1 MAKQTD
7 LILMHMKKYG
17 SITHLEAESEY
28 GIARLAS
35 RINDLRRQGVAIT
48 AEMVAGKNRR
58 GEKTHY
64 ARYRLAEVAE

>member
-17 SITHLEAESEY
+17 SITAKEAENEY
-28 GIARLAS
+28 GCMRLAS
-35 RINDLRRQGVAIT
+35 RINELRRNGVAIT

-58 GEKTHY
+58 GEATHY
-64 ARYRLAEVAE
+64 ARYSLAEVAQ

>member
-17 SITHLEAESEY
+17 SITAKEAENEY
-28 GIARLAS
+28 GCMRLAS
-35 RINDLRRQGVAIT
+35 RISELRGQGVAIESEIVT
-48 AEMVAGKNRR
+48 GKNRR
-58 GEKTHY
+58 GDTTHY

>member
-17 SITHLEAESEY
+17 SITAKEAENEY
-28 GIARLAS
+28 GCMRLAS
-35 RINDLRRQGVAIT
+35 RISDLRRMGVAIN
-48 AEMVAGKNRR
+48 AEIVAGKNRH
-58 GEKTHY
+58 GGKTHY

>member
-17 SITHLEAESEY
+17 SITHMEAESEY

-35 RINDLRRQGVAIT
+35 RINDLRRQGVAIN

-58 GEKTHY
+58 NEDTHY
-64 ARYRLAEVAE
+64 ARYSLAEVAQ

>member
-17 SITHLEAESEY
+17 SITAKEAENEY
-28 GIARLAS
+28 GCMRLAS
-35 RINDLRRQGVAIT
+35 RINELRRNGVAIT

-58 GEKTHY
+58 GEATHY
-64 ARYRLAEVAE
+64 ARYSLAEVAE